1 MPLRVCLIDD
11 DDWIRVDVGRALVAG
26 EHGFTLTSF
35 ATAREGLAAV
45 ERGEIF
51 DVALVDLGLPDLTG
65 QALIRELR
73 RRREA
78 LPIIAFTVREDDD
91 AIFEALRAGA
101 VGYITKHASL
111 PDLIGAIHAAAQGA
125 APLSP
130 SVSRRVVSRFWP
142 EPRHALEVDFALTP
156 REREVLDLL
165 CTAASYRDV
174 ATALGI
180 SEGTVQSHVKKIY
193 GKLGVNS
200 KAEAVLLAYRRQ
212 VATDE

>member
-1 MPLRVCLIDD
+1 M
-11 DDWIRVDVGRALVAG
+11 GAG
-26 EHGFTLTSF
+26 QSGFRITSF
-35 ATAREGLAAV
+35 GTALEILAAIEQGAV
-45 ERGEIF
+45 F
-51 DVALVDLGLPDLTG
+51 DVALVDLGLPGLTG
-65 QALIRELR
+65 QRLIGELR

-78 LPIIAFTVREDDD
+78 LPIIAFTVREDDT

-111 PDLIGAIHAAAQGA
+111 SELIAAIHAAEQGA

-130 SVSRRVVSRFWP
+130 GVSRRVVSQFWP
-142 EPRHALEVDFALTP
+142 EALRAPGLTSTLTP

-165 CTAASYRDV
+165 CTAATYRDV
-174 ATALGI
+174 ATLLGI

-200 KAEAVLLAYRRQ
+200 KAGAVLLTRRGQ
-212 VATDE
+212 VSRDE